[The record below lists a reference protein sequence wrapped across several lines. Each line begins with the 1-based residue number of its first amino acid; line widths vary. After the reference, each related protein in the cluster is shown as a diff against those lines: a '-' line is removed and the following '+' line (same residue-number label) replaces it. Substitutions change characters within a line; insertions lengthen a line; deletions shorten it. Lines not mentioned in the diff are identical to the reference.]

1 MISNLQETRPMN
13 ARRIWQSAVVSI
25 LFAGLGGPGVLPL
38 AAKPKAHS
46 VTLTWNASAP
56 SKDFTVAGYNIYRG
70 TKRGGPYEKIASR
83 VSGLTYVDHTV
94 NRRKTYFYVVTA
106 VDEGGRE
113 SKFSQ
118 EIKAVI
124 P

>member
-1 MISNLQETRPMN
+1 MN
-13 ARRIWQSAVVSI
+13 RRLIWLGTALAV
-25 LFAGLGGPGVLPL
+25 LFAGLAGPAVSPL
-38 AAKPKAHS
+38 DAKPKAHS
-46 VTLTWNASAP
+46 VTLTWNASPP

-70 TKRGGPYEKIASR
+70 TKAGGPYAKIASR

-94 NRRKTYFYVVTA
+94 GRRKAYFYVVTA
-106 VDEGGRE
+106 VDQRGRE

>member
-1 MISNLQETRPMN
+1 MN
-13 ARRIWQSAVVSI
+13 TRRIWQGMILAVLS
-25 LFAGLGGPGVLPL
+25 AGLAGSSVLPL
-38 AAKPKAHS
+38 TAKPKAHS
-46 VTLTWNASAP
+46 VTLTWNASPP

-70 TKRGGPYEKIASR
+70 TKAGGHYTKIASR

-94 NRRKTYFYVVTA
+94 ISGKTYFYVVTA
-106 VDEGGRE
+106 VDQAGRE

>member
-1 MISNLQETRPMN
+1 MNTRLF
-13 ARRIWQSAVVSI
+13 WQGAIFAI
-25 LFAGLGGPGVLPL
+25 LFAGLAGPGVLPL

-46 VTLTWNASAP
+46 VTLTWNASP
-56 SKDFTVAGYNIYRG
+56 PNKDFTVAGYNIYRG

-94 NRRKTYFYVVTA
+94 HGGKTYFYVVTA
-106 VDEGGRE
+106 VDKTGRE

>member
-1 MISNLQETRPMN
+1 MISNLQETRSMN
-13 ARRIWQSAVVSI
+13 TRRIRQGAI
-25 LFAGLGGPGVLPL
+25 LAMLFAGLGGPGVLPL

-94 NRRKTYFYVVTA
+94 NRCKTYFYVVTA

>member
-1 MISNLQETRPMN
+1 MISNLQETRSMN
-13 ARRIWQSAVVSI
+13 TRRIRQGAI
-25 LFAGLGGPGVLPL
+25 LAMLFAGLGGPGVLPL

-118 EIKAVI
+118 EITAVI